1 MNDTITR
8 NFSLDD
14 AVNDVEQRYVH
25 ANPKSEAHYHAATQH
40 MPGANTRTTIYHDPF
55 PVVLVKGQGAKL
67 TDLDDNEYVDF
78 LGEYTAGLYGH
89 SEPTIKKAIQD
100 ALSGGFV
107 LGGPNTYDAQLAQL
121 MVKRFPAVELVR
133 FCNSGTEAN
142 MMNISIAR
150 AVTKRPAVMVFNGS
164 YHGGL
169 FSFAGGTPSPMNA
182 PIETV
187 IAEFNDVDNSRQLIR
202 QNANHLAAVIIE
214 PVMGGGGC
222 IPASDDF
229 LHMLREESEKQGI
242 VLIFDEVMTSRLS
255 PGGLHEL
262 VGIKPDLVSFG
273 KYLGGGV
280 TFGAFGGSTELMAR
294 LDPRQPDALVHSGTY
309 NNNVLTMA
317 AGIAGLTKVFTA
329 DVVNKLNQSGDELRK
344 RLQGIAD
351 QHDAP
356 FQIMGRGSMICIH
369 PQRDP
374 ISNPKHTNASSPS
387 ARKLFHLEMHM
398 RGCYIS
404 RRGFMSLCLPLTKAD
419 HDQFADAFESVAL
432 EFGEILEQQ

>member
-1 MNDTITR
+1 
-8 NFSLDD
+8 
-14 AVNDVEQRYVH
+14 
-25 ANPKSEAHYHAATQH
+25 
-40 MPGANTRTTIYHDPF
+40 
-55 PVVLVKGQGAKL
+55 
-67 TDLDDNEYVDF
+67 
-78 LGEYTAGLYGH
+78 
-89 SEPTIKKAIQD
+89 
-100 ALSGGFV
+100 
-107 LGGPNTYDAQLAQL
+107 
-121 MVKRFPAVELVR
+121 
-133 FCNSGTEAN
+133 
-142 MMNISIAR
+142 
-150 AVTKRPAVMVFNGS
+150 
-164 YHGGL
+164 
-169 FSFAGGTPSPMNA
+169 MNA
-182 PIETV
+182 PIATV